1 VSGYEISGYEID
13 DRDYDEF
20 EADRALWLGAD
31 EQHREWV
38 VRFSDGG
45 FEATFIGAPRDSRG
59 RAQAELARMR
69 AEQRP
74 GDDLDGR
81 HVDLVWRSVGPWHAE
96 HQHDPGVPVLAWL
109 LCAGGDVRSARI
121 FTSKE
126 AARTAGLEA
135 FVGDWVDGGP
145 ERTRESAL
153 ELPPRWSLETPE
165 IDVLYAGRKATEFTI
180 RRVQFERAAG

>member
-1 VSGYEISGYEID
+1 VSGYEID

-45 FEATFIGAPRDSRG
+45 FEATFIGSPQDSRG
-59 RAQAELARMR
+59 RAQAELDRMR

-81 HVDLVWRSVGPWHAE
+81 YVDVVWRLVGPWHAE
-96 HQHDPGVPVLAWL
+96 HEDDPGV
-109 LCAGGDVRSARI
+109 
-121 FTSKE
+121 T
-126 AARTAGLEA
+126 GLEA
-135 FVGDWVDGGP
+135 FVDGWVVDGP

-153 ELPPRWSLETPE
+153 VPALRWDYETPE
-165 IDVLYAGRKATEFTI
+165 TQVLRAGRQTTQFSI
-180 RRVQFERAAG
+180 RRIRLERAEG